1 MIRPNT
7 KAANFCDFSLELD
20 GTALKHVTMLENRA
34 KITGIFSGH
43 KYLSTSS
50 VDVTQKRPSQFLV
63 VYTIFYVK

>member
-7 KAANFCDFSLELD
+7 KATNFCDFSLELD
-20 GTALKHVTMLENRA
+20 GISKARHSAREPNKNHRN
-34 KITGIFSGH
+34 FSGY

-63 VYTIFYVK
+63 VYSIFYVK